1 MDEHGK
7 CLSAGLVFHV
17 GVEGWLVPPKIDK
30 VSDDCQT
37 RRYGPGGQKRV

>member
-1 MDEHGK
+1 MHF
-7 CLSAGLVFHV
+7 GLTRIPV
-17 GVEGWLVPPKIDK
+17 GVEGWLSPPKIDK